1 MKLFLTIALCAGSLV
16 ALAPAPAEAASGT
29 INRAC
34 RASDRPAASRELCGC
49 IQQVANKS
57 LSRSERRTVAK
68 WFADPHQAQEMRT
81 SNRSSDEKLWL
92 RYKAFGQTVH
102 ATCR

>member
-1 MKLFLTIALCAGSLV
+1 MKLFMTIALCAGSLV

-49 IQQVANKS
+49 IQRVANKS
-57 LSRSERRTVAK
+57 LSRTERRKVAK
-68 WFADPHQAQEMRT
+68 WFADPHQAQQIRM
-81 SNRSSDEKLWL
+81 SDRSSDEQLWL
-92 RYKAFGQTVH
+92 RYKAFGQKVH

>member
-1 MKLFLTIALCAGSLV
+1 MKLFMTIALCAGSLV

-49 IQQVANKS
+49 IQRVANKS
-57 LSRSERRTVAK
+57 LSRTERRKVAK
-68 WFADPHQAQEMRT
+68 WFADPHQAQQIRM
-81 SNRSSDEKLWL
+81 SDRSSDEQLWL
-92 RYKAFGQTVH
+92 RYKAFGQKVR